1 MNHKIL
7 HRFASIFA
15 GAVLALVPM
24 SQVAGQ
30 TATYD
35 PSVFISTDI
44 NSGNPTYP
52 FPQFLEYKGGGKS
65 LAKYNAEGVTHAD
78 MEKAMREAYQIMT
91 HRCRYDGTYCGVK
104 YINFNNNSVEGNYG
118 TFCSEGDGYI
128 LLAAALF
135 ADQATFNGLY
145 MWIHDNRFSDV
156 IKFKDGQWLRKGAEF
171 GSHMAGWES
180 NETTPVGDGL
190 CHSATDG
197 DVDIAMAM
205 LLAYKQWGDDMM
217 QNGSP
222 VKDFS
227 GNTISYKKEAEMVI
241 KALVDTIPQWDSGSK
256 QISGYLCGDIG
267 VDGYTKRGNSWGE
280 ATSWRFNQTTYPW
293 ATKHPNLYSIYGG
306 EYVDYDAPS
315 YYNEFWKWLSSTSN
329 DGGEGT
335 PWQISQFKRAEAS
348 ADWLTGQA
356 YAKGYNASIGQ
367 VSFGAD
373 NMTPTFSV
381 YVDGEDFR
389 YAWRHLLNYLWHGN
403 PDYGWDPSEHQVV
416 SGGNTYNHDMGV
428 RHAKLLKT
436 PSSSGSVICSKM
448 GASPDPGQPKWQGVA
463 QIPQQWA
470 YNGAV
475 TSAYHTNYSVGSGAV
490 AAVVSEDT
498 DLVADIYRQC
508 EIMWDDNS
516 GLAKFTNP
524 EQRYLGSTPKYFHG
538 WFRTLGMLVCSG
550 NMPAPEDM
558 KPIANMK
565 VYMSV
570 DKTYA
575 YQGDDVSYTV
585 QYRNYGSLDAKD
597 VSISTTIDAKDYTF
611 VSANKGGV
619 YNASTHTITWN
630 LGTVPG
636 FKTGGLNATIDSV
649 AFVVNIKD
657 TINPRVCLVS
667 NITCSNGSGWTSNEY
682 PNHATY
688 TMERNCV
695 DVLAARSLSIKKTA
709 NRTSLNPN
717 DVVRFTVEFENKS
730 TSNSWLNGGRDN
742 VRVSYGN
749 YYMSG
754 SAYQFYQMYRFWNDS
769 YESYLNMHNYRVSY
783 FMNDAAAQGLYD
795 ASTNPT
801 GWTFVVDN
809 QNDLD
814 KYGYNPSTGPI
825 TFAYQKIPAGS
836 DANGSWNQ
844 RLMIRFAD
852 VLMAP
857 TTHVYDKLDSQY
869 LLHKGVWGPGF
880 IRARLASN
888 PNADLTTRVKDD
900 WSFSDKVKETGLDG
914 QGVTFTLISPCWANY
929 KNMGYPVTNYSR
941 NVCGNDTT
949 NFSRVLVEEFDG
961 YTWRRILGTGPLPG
975 KEAENVTV
983 IDTIPYELQF
993 VQFIDSLGLKVPATY
1008 TAAANPKSAGYTG
1021 IVKWTIPS
1029 MLVGEKDKLIYTCKA
1044 RDLGCPDAVDTY
1056 YKNVAWISSKTDS
1069 PDSSQVDLMTSCS
1082 ELPPVIDP
1090 QNCLTKIA
1098 NVKGANVG
1106 DKVTYTVSYVN
1117 KNGTKV
1123 DANCTTQTGWHALGT
1138 GVVAAATASGMK
1150 LSTDGSHNYF
1160 FSPDKA
1166 YGKNGSVMLTIGGS
1180 PSSTQSLFLV
1190 MRYVS
1195 GTPGASNFKGVAIQL
1210 MVNKDGN
1217 HNFGYNLYNDGTLVK
1232 SEGLTW
1238 ADALQF
1244 PGSATDVTF
1253 KFVLSNDSLF
1263 MYIND
1268 ADDDWTAVSKSWTG
1282 LTSAGPGDFGM
1293 FTSSNGNSSTVLS
1306 MFKTSLDYAY
1316 DVVLSD
1322 QLPDELDNISNI
1334 SDKGTWN
1341 KTTKEVVWPAIAGP
1355 IAPKDSFA
1363 YSFDAEVVSCNKY
1376 INNYAKAVVNSIDT
1390 FKTLNTIS
1398 CGASACALD
1407 SAYIAST
1414 NKTRRFCATDSLVLK
1429 ATPDPKG
1436 TYYYQ
1441 FYKDGKS
1448 LGKMGKAD
1456 SVIVRTAGVYKVTIY
1471 NTADTT
1477 CRKTSDTFEV
1487 WVDTVPATILTDTS
1501 ACTGTSIALKATA
1514 TSVKGY
1520 TYEWSDG
1527 STASTLTVSKEGTYS
1542 VKVANGLCT
1551 VSDTATVR
1559 FGSVTLKGG
1568 IFTLN
1573 GKAYDRATSDTGSIC
1588 ADSSAT
1594 LAMNYVADEGKYTW
1608 SSTPADASLTTGAD
1622 GKSVSV
1628 SPKAATTYY
1637 VRFVQ
1642 GCDAVDSFTVTIGK
1656 PMKVSVKTD
1665 TLCDSLQLTASTDA
1679 AVTATY
1685 AWSLGGDAVEGNPLL
1700 IDGTV
1705 YPKGTVSVT
1714 ATAMGACPSEPLDIK
1729 YENVTMTLQVDGSP
1743 SVCPGKKA
1751 GIKAL
1756 ATTTGLAAPAYTYSW
1771 TDATGAAIGTTDSVN
1786 AGPGS
1791 YTLTA
1796 GNGYCHRTATHK
1808 ITEGSGELK
1817 GDLTVNGTKV
1827 VGNPAKTYGSCGGPV
1842 DIVADY
1848 AHDAGTDFEWSV
1860 NGVVQSGTTST
1871 LSLTP
1876 KAKTVVTLK
1885 FTNECSA
1892 YDTLTI
1898 TMLDS
1903 VKIGTTSIIPECG
1916 KTSLTVSSAIPSG
1929 TRFSWYAAGDTISGK
1944 ALTIGI
1950 ADSTSGHGTVR
1961 LQGKAAGYCDSRV
1974 MDMTF
1979 TIDTLG
1985 VSLTALP
1992 TVCSGAPARLTA
2004 KAANTDPAN
2013 KITYS
2018 YAQRKAGSTAA
2029 FTVITGASGATCET
2043 AALTEP
2049 TEFEVTATDGICTH
2063 TDTVTVGIGVP
2074 ARDGHLTVDGITIDS
2089 VNAKGVKTY
2098 RTCGDGPLAL
2108 SVTHKATDETSF
2120 SWTADSTD
2128 AGKGRDITVTPAAT
2142 TQYVVSY
2149 VNGCPATDTVSIEVH
2164 PLAVSADWT
2173 AFGAELCEGSSAS
2186 VPLTLTGYSAK
2197 DAGAYIRWYKD
2208 GKELAANDGAA
2219 TLSLTGLKAADSGT
2233 YTYKVSNGVCTK
2245 PAAGAADSGKLTV
2258 KPYATVTAAATEY
2271 IVGRG
2276 NDTILTLAT
2285 TPADAS
2291 VAWYENSATGRTPAG
2306 TGNPYPLKD
2315 VQADH
2320 SLTAVASAIGYC
2332 PDSIGLGVLVD
2343 AKAVIRFRSAGDSI
2357 CAGDALTLTAD
2368 TTGTGKLL
2376 FPGKYEI
2383 SYSLLATDGKYKSIQ
2398 GSGATITV
2406 TPTLATTYKA
2416 TVTYGS
2422 QTVSDTLRVTVFAK
2436 ATYTLDYSKLICAG
2450 TASQITVNDLDP
2462 SDAQVAWNG
2471 DSTLSGDGKS
2481 VTVTPSESTTYS
2493 FTISQNGGAC
2503 RQTVKVP
2510 VSTIAPVN
2518 IIMAADTA
2526 ICQGDVIAL
2535 TASVTGA
2542 PKFYRWTAAG
2552 SDSLLGV
2559 SPRVSVSPKSTTA
2572 YTLTAGNGV
2581 CDSATA
2587 TITVKVNELPVID
2600 SIVKTDVRTEK
2611 VLASGGS
2618 EPYQYAVAGGSYQS
2632 GDEITL
2638 PTYGAHVFHVL
2649 DANGCTASKLDTL
2662 VAPKIIV
2669 PVVVTPNGDGKNDV
2683 FTVPGLKEAYPDAK
2697 ITIYDRWGKKLAD
2710 YKASDGDWDGTYNG
2724 HQMPST
2730 DYWYEISVD
2739 EIDKTY
2745 TGHFTLLRSK

>member
-1 MNHKIL
+1 LCAIL
-7 HRFASIFA
+7 I
-15 GAVLALVPM
+15 
-24 SQVAGQ
+24 
-30 TATYD
+30 TATAAV
-35 PSVFISTDI
+35 PVHI
-44 NSGNPTYP
+44 NSGNPRYP
-52 FPQFLEYKGGGKS
+52 FPQFLEYAAGGNLGTK
-65 LAKYNAEGVTHAD
+65 NAEGVVHAE
-78 MEKAMREAYQIMT
+78 MEQDIRDAYQIHANEFVYT
-91 HRCRYDGTYCGVK
+91 GQAYKGIK
-104 YINFNNNSVEGNYG
+104 YIY
-118 TFCSEGDGYI
+118 TAYKAAYDCTEGDGYG
-128 LLAAALF
+128 LLAAAYMADKVTFDGYWMCTHDKRRVKTKRYADCSDNASDYGYGDF
-135 ADQATFNGLY
+135 AISDNGTGG
-145 MWIHDNRFSDV
+145 N
-156 IKFKDGQWLRKGAEF
+156 
-171 GSHMAGWES
+171 
-180 NETTPVGDGL
+180 T
-190 CHSATDG
+190 ATDG
-197 DVDIAMAM
+197 DVDVA
-205 LLAYKQWGDDMM
+205 LALYVAYMQWGEFMLDD
-217 QNGSP
+217 NGNKVLDACGEP
-222 VKDFS
+222 
-227 GNTISYKKEAEMVI
+227 ISYKKEMINVI
-241 KALVDTIPQWDSGSK
+241 RGLVARSTRFPTENPQRSNS
-256 QISGYLCGDIG
+256 GDIG
-267 VDGYTKRGNSWGE
+267 FDGYVKGGDTWVE
-280 ATSWRFNQTTYPW
+280 QTTW
-293 ATKHPNLYSIYGG
+293 AQNNPTDFNGIKVVPEFQGSTIQHI
-306 EYVDYDAPS
+306 DYNAPS
-315 YYNEFWKWLSSTSN
+315 YFREFRDILKQVASEDPSLVGSETEWEQN
-329 DGGEGT
+329 
-335 PWQISQFKRAEAS
+335 QFKRAEAS
-348 ADWLTGQA
+348 SDWL
-356 YAKGYNASIGQ
+356 IGQ
-367 VSFGAD
+367 LIAKNSHAIPTAGNCSMDA
-373 NMTPTFSV
+373 NNIPTFSNFNE
-381 YVDGEDFR
+381 GEDYR
-389 YAWRHLLNYLWHGN
+389 CSWRNICNYMWHGN
-403 PDYGWDPSEHQVV
+403 PEYTWNPTSHQAL
-416 SGGNTYNHDMGV
+416 SGGNTYEHDAAV
-428 RHAKLLKT
+428 RMAKFLND
-436 PSSSGSVICSKM
+436 PAHWNPDSGSTCTSYATLGDLYYSGPATIVQQYDPMTGIAKGSFPLNWQNGTGSYSAVGAQDYELM
-448 GASPDPGQPKWQGVA
+448 G
-463 QIPQQWA
+463 
-470 YNGAV
+470 
-475 TSAYHTNYSVGSGAV
+475 
-490 AAVVSEDT
+490 
-498 DLVADIYRQC
+498 LLYRQC
-508 EIMWDDNS
+508 DIEWDVNGGTDN
-516 GLAKFTNP
+516 
-524 EQRYLGSTPKYFHG
+524 YLNSKPGYMHG
-538 WFRTLGMLVCSG
+538 WARQMGMMVLSG
-550 NMPAPEDM
+550 NYPAPSQM
-558 KPIANMK
+558 LPKANMK
-565 VYMSV
+565 IYRAIKDSI
-570 DKTYA
+570 TYC
-575 YQGDDVSYTV
+575 YTGDTLTYILD
-585 QYRNYGSLDAKD
+585 YRNYGSVDASGVKIVENVPAD
-597 VSISTTIDAKDYTF
+597 FIVKKVYG
-611 VSANKGGV
+611 GGV
-619 YNASTHTITWN
+619 YNASTGTITWN
-630 LGTVPG
+630 IGTVAGYKSDNTEGPALDFTKG
-636 FKTGGLNATIDSV
+636 NLAKTIGQVRYTVQAGPNASGRYCTTAD
-649 AFVVNIKD
+649 
-657 TINPRVCLVS
+657 
-667 NITCSNGSGWTSNEY
+667 ITCTNGYGWTSNEY
-682 PNHATY
+682 PNYITP
-688 TMERNCV
+688 TMQRNCV
-695 DVLAARSLSIKKTA
+695 DVVKRSLKIEKSADREKINTDNVATFTIK
-709 NRTSLNPN
+709 
-717 DVVRFTVEFENKS
+717 FENS
-730 TSNSWLNGGRDN
+730 SDAGWIDGGRPRVN
-742 VRVSYGN
+742 VSYSCGMSGSQFLIRFRLFDDAIEPYINYGN
-749 YYMSG
+749 YRISYYLYDAGLNCYTSESGCTTGWNLTTNYYADMVNQSKVKVSHENIIEGSDSYGKWNQRFCIQFAPLLVTTTMHLNRYYGMGKRVHKGGTIPMLGIWALAPSNSSSVDFTDDWSYG
-754 SAYQFYQMYRFWNDS
+754 SAYTGGA
-769 YESYLNMHNYRVSY
+769 E
-783 FMNDAAAQGLYD
+783 QGLY
-795 ASTNPT
+795 
-801 GWTFVVDN
+801 
-809 QNDLD
+809 
-814 KYGYNPSTGPI
+814 YPI
-825 TFAYQKIPAGS
+825 TPS
-836 DANGSWNQ
+836 RQ
-844 RLMIRFAD
+844 RL
-852 VLMAP
+852 
-857 TTHVYDKLDSQY
+857 DS
-869 LLHKGVWGPGF
+869 KGQAIVQPINHWLTCGCDSSS
-880 IRARLASN
+880 ITV
-888 PNADLTTRVKDD
+888 PN
-900 WSFSDKVKETGLDG
+900 
-914 QGVTFTLISPCWANY
+914 I
-929 KNMGYPVTNYSR
+929 
-941 NVCGNDTT
+941 
-949 NFSRVLVEEFDG
+949 LVEEYDG
-961 YTWRRILGTGPLPG
+961 YVWRRILGTGPMAGRDVDSVYVRDTLPKGMAFVDFVGSCPLEESGATMKHSKLADGRDVIEWFIPKMQVKQKGTITYTANITFPSG
-975 KEAENVTV
+975 KSCQTDDETIVNTAWISGSKNSPLSDTANITVTCSKV
-983 IDTIPYELQF
+983 PEPIKPTTLTKVADKKTYMVGDDITYTIGYKQTHGANFTDVSSSSADWKLDKWTIANGKLTAGQGTA
-993 VQFIDSLGLKVPATY
+993 GLATYNKSTSKNGYMEFTCTPATY
-1008 TAAANPKSAGYTG
+1008 QWFTILMRQGSASPIKIVLHTIDASQLG
-1021 IVKWTIPS
+1021 IYVYNGST
-1029 MLVGEKDKLIYTCKA
+1029 LVSKQDPLIYGKGLPFTMKI
-1044 RDLGCPDAVDTY
+1044 DL
-1056 YKNVAWISSKTDS
+1056 NE
-1069 PDSSQVDLMTSCS
+1069 DL
-1082 ELPPVIDP
+1082 LRI
-1090 QNCLTKIA
+1090 
-1098 NVKGANVG
+1098 
-1106 DKVTYTVSYVN
+1106 
-1117 KNGTKV
+1117 
-1123 DANCTTQTGWHALGT
+1123 W
-1138 GVVAAATASGMK
+1138 
-1150 LSTDGSHNYF
+1150 
-1160 FSPDKA
+1160 
-1166 YGKNGSVMLTIGGS
+1166 
-1180 PSSTQSLFLV
+1180 
-1190 MRYVS
+1190 
-1195 GTPGASNFKGVAIQL
+1195 
-1210 MVNKDGN
+1210 VNKDTSASP
-1217 HNFGYNLYNDGTLVK
+1217 NFSASGLPIGVGTMGF
-1232 SEGLTW
+1232 SNG
-1238 ADALQF
+1238 DATGGQNS
-1244 PGSATDVTF
+1244 GMHQ
-1253 KFVLSNDSLF
+1253 LSN
-1263 MYIND
+1263 INIH
-1268 ADDDWTAVSKSWTG
+1268 T
-1282 LTSAGPGDFGM
+1282 
-1293 FTSSNGNSSTVLS
+1293 
-1306 MFKTSLDYAY
+1306 DYAY
-1316 DVVLSD
+1316 DLSIID
-1322 QLPDELDNISNI
+1322 RKPAEVEFVSADNSGKLYTSAAGDSI
-1334 SDKGTWN
+1334 
-1341 KTTKEVVWPAIAGP
+1341 VWTGIAKNP
-1355 IAPKDSFA
+1355 IAYGDSFT
-1363 YSFDAEVVSCNKY
+1363 VSWKGKVTDCVTSI
-1376 INNYAKAVVNSIDT
+1376 INVAYAKLLGHADNEIMAQAVT
-1390 FKTLNTIS
+1390 G

-2471 DSTLSGDGKS
+2471 DSTLNGDGKS